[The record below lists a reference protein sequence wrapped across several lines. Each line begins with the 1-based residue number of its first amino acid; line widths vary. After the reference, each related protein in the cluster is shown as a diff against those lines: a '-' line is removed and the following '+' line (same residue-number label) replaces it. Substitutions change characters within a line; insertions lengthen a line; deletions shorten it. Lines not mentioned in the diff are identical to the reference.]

1 MKVEIIA
8 RETIKPT
15 SPTPQS
21 LRDFKLSLI
30 DQLAPPAYTSLLFL
44 YSFNGDTDVCVSE
57 RSQQLKKS
65 FSNTLALFYPL
76 AGRLK
81 DNIVID
87 CSDYGAVYVEA
98 RVDCPLVHLLEQPN
112 GDKLTQLIPIEIE
125 STEAIT
131 GGFVSLVQASFF
143 YCGGVAFGVCISY
156 KLADAATVATSM
168 RCWAAT
174 TTTSGSIA
182 AVLLYNE
189 AALFPPR
196 EFSAEIPSINNF
208 VKEKFAIK
216 RFVFDASKVAALK
229 AVASSVSVKRPTR
242 AEVVSRV
249 MPSLPKNS
257 VGNLVGFYTAQ
268 KDHESEIKLQGLVQ
282 RTCISSDYF
291 QAINLSVS
299 APAPVVRSLPATA
312 PTVSPVVSPAPSPHP
327 TIAATSDYSSSATAA
342 PSPLDFFLFFNN
354 ISNSVS
360 ELREGMQVFDK
371 NYVKMLETEDAFEAV
386 TNYFKE
392 AASQII
398 GHDVEFYTCT
408 SLCNNSMYDHLDFGW
423 GRPVWVMI
431 PSMNNKNVMEL
442 IDTKKGDGS
451 IEAWMILSRDDMD
464 LFEHDSELLAY
475 ASVNPS
481 VLDYTDTN
489 K

>member
-196 EFSAEIPSINNF
+196 EFSAEIPSINKF

-242 AEVVSRV
+242 AEVVAARKNSGFSRPSAMIRVVNIRRRV

-268 KDHESEIKLQGLVQ
+268 KDHESEIKLQGLV
-282 RTCISSDYF
+282 RD
-291 QAINLSVS
+291 
-299 APAPVVRSLPATA
+299 
-312 PTVSPVVSPAPSPHP
+312 
-327 TIAATSDYSSSATAA
+327 
-342 PSPLDFFLFFNN
+342 
-354 ISNSVS
+354 

-464 LFEHDSELLAY
+464 LFEHDPELLAY